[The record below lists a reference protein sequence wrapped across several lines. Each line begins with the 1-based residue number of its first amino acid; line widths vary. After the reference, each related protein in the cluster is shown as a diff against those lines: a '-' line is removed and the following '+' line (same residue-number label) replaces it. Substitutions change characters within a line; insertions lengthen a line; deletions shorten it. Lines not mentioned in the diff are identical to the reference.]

1 MYSANLTIDL
11 ESPYQNAARREER
24 YQVIVES
31 QQEDIFS
38 ALTDE
43 QEAESFI
50 SDFIADPTE
59 LLGYVIQQ
67 VALTH
72 EKLEGMKRRLC
83 AATSD
88 VALSIHA
95 SESLKIKHDAYHRIF
110 DRVLQEIERVAELK
124 AQSIYA

>member
-1 MYSANLTIDL
+1 MEAFMYSANLTIDL

-50 SDFIADPTE
+50 RKTKVWNQAD
-59 LLGYVIQQ
+59 
-67 VALTH
+67 
-72 EKLEGMKRRLC
+72 
-83 AATSD
+83 
-88 VALSIHA
+88 
-95 SESLKIKHDAYHRIF
+95 HDGRA
-110 DRVLQEIERVAELK
+110 V
-124 AQSIYA
+124 